1 MKRESNQKQSG
12 YGSSLLRRVRVSGV
26 VVGLILVLVSSC
38 SSFNYEKGG
47 TILGTVGGVG
57 TGHYM
62 CQSSGFGPKFGIG
75 CMVLGGL
82 MGGVMGGLM
91 GESFDN
97 KEIYDTV
104 ENNTVG
110 DEINTYMRKDGSKMR
125 VGIVDDYVI
134 PQQRSYFGIESPR
147 KGDIENIVCKDFEFE
162 VQKGSEYK
170 KGYGTSCLDRNGDW
184 RTQGI
189 DLFEQ

>member
-1 MKRESNQKQSG
+1 MKKESKRKSSG
-12 YGSSLLRRVRVSGV
+12 YGSSILSRVRVSGV
-26 VVGLILVLVSSC
+26 VVGLILVLNSC
-38 SSFNYEKGG
+38 SMNRPMEKSG
-47 TILGTVGGVG
+47 TVLGTLGGVG
-57 TGHYM
+57 SGMYM
-62 CQSSGFGPKFGIG
+62 CNGMDSKFGIG

-91 GESFDN
+91 GETFDN

-110 DEINTYMRKDGSKMR
+110 DEINSYYRNDGSKMR
-125 VGIVDDYVI
+125 VGVVDEYVI
-134 PQQRSYFGIESPR
+134 PQQRSYFGMESPR

-162 VQKGSEYK
+162 VQKGSEFQ

>member
-1 MKRESNQKQSG
+1 MREFQRNIKKIKTSRGFGNFIIN
-12 YGSSLLRRVRVSGV
+12 RVRTIGV
-26 VVGLILVLVSSC
+26 VGFLVSLTSC

-82 MGGVMGGLM
+82 MGGLLGGEL
-91 GESFDN
+91 GETFDN
-97 KEIYDTV
+97 KEIYHTVDTHTTGGV
-104 ENNTVG
+104 ETFKSG
-110 DEINTYMRKDGSKMR
+110 DKEMKVQIT
-125 VGIVDDYVI
+125 DDYVV
-134 PQQRSYFGIESPR
+134 PEEPSFFSGGHNRW
-147 KGDIENIVCKDFEFE
+147 CKDFQFE
-162 VQKGSEYK
+162 LHEDGQFKRGK
-170 KGYGTSCLDRNGDW
+170 GTSCLDNEGNW

-189 DLFEQ
+189 DLIR